1 MGGGRGRSILIVFVS
16 LSAVGLMMMVERLA
30 WENVVC
36 PVADFGIC
44 GVYGYALDAD
54 VISTVIMITRMQ

>member
-1 MGGGRGRSILIVFVS
+1 
-16 LSAVGLMMMVERLA
+16 MMMVERLA